1 MDSSFTFPFSEE
13 SNVHAKLFQ
22 SIFIQTPSIDS
33 TLSSIADA
41 LELLPEISPKKN
53 RSYAKDGQLE
63 FNTMEV
69 YPSAK
74 DSITFCYAGPHSTNV
89 TKYHATLIVLQE
101 YLNSVLM
108 IPLDN

>member
-1 MDSSFTFPFSEE
+1 MCMQSFFNPSY
-13 SNVHAKLFQ
+13 
-22 SIFIQTPSIDS
+22 IQTPSIDS

-74 DSITFCYAGPHSTNV
+74 ILSLFAMQDRTAPMLRSIMQRLSCSKN
-89 TKYHATLIVLQE
+89 I
-101 YLNSVLM
+101 
-108 IPLDN
+108 